1 MEWIN
6 LGLAICAIIWNI
18 YNTYTDR
25 KHKVELAKINSDL
38 TKSQM
43 TKQSS
48 LNLVEYISK
57 DKFEHEKQLYTY
69 LQKYLSDYEDIINIH
84 SSIARSKLNQ
94 TSVQFDNFFGPGK
107 TYSIQED
114 FDELF
119 LSTIDKLKDFY
130 NRNRSFLPKDVR
142 ESVNALVYDSQIFAD
157 GARAKYVKS
166 SNIDLRES
174 IKSIVDKRQK
184 VYDSITERYSK
195 VDIYDN
201 KES

>member
-18 YNTYTDR
+18 YNTYADR
-25 KHKVELAKINSDL
+25 KHKVELAQINSNL

-43 TKQSS
+43 AKQSS

-69 LQKYLSDYEDIINIH
+69 LQQYLSDYDDIINID
-84 SSIARSKLNQ
+84 SSITRSKINQ
-94 TSVQFDNFFGPGK
+94 TSTQFESFFGTGN
-107 TYSIQED
+107 THSIQDD

-119 LSTIDKLKDFY
+119 LSSIDHLKDFY
-130 NRNRSFLPKDVR
+130 NRKRSFLPKDVR
-142 ESVNALVYDSQIFAD
+142 DSVNALVYDSQIFAD
-157 GARAKYVKS
+157 AARAKYVKS
-166 SNIDLRES
+166 SNIDLMEL

-195 VDIYDN
+195 IDIYDN